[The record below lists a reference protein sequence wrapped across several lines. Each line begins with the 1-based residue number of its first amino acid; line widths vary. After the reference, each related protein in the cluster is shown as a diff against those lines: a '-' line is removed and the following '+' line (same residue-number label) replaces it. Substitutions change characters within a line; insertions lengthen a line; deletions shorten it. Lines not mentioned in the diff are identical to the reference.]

1 MNQDSVL
8 LVERG
13 EITTLTI
20 NRPKSLNALNREVL
34 SAILQTLHELS
45 SDTSLRGVI
54 LQGAGEKAFV
64 AGADIGSMTD
74 MDAVSIASYVDLG
87 QQVMVALES
96 LSVPVVAAVDG
107 FALGGGMEL
116 ALACDLIY
124 ASDRSRFGQ
133 PEVKLG
139 IIPGFGGTQRL
150 LLRTGIGTTRRLV
163 YTAQMIS
170 ASEAC
175 DLGVIDKVCSVD
187 ELSKTVHELL
197 DTISGMGPCAI
208 REAKSVINSH
218 SHCLLQSGLRN
229 EVQAFQRLFSTE
241 DRKEGMTAF
250 MEKRTAEFKGC

>member
-8 LVERG
+8 QVERG
-13 EITTLTI
+13 DITTLTI
-20 NRPKSLNALNREVL
+20 NRPTSLNALNKEVL
-34 SAILQTLHELS
+34 SALLETLQELAGES
-45 SDTSLRGVI
+45 SLRGVI

-64 AGADIGSMTD
+64 AGADISSMTD

-87 QQVMVALES
+87 QQVMVALEA
-96 LSVPVVAAVDG
+96 LPVPVIAAVDG

-124 ASDRSRFGQ
+124 ASARSRFGQ

-150 LLRTGIGTTRRLV
+150 LLRTSIGTTRRLV
-163 YTAQMIS
+163 YTGEMIS
-170 ASEAC
+170 AAEARA
-175 DLGVIDKVCSVD
+175 LGIIDGVCEAG
-187 ELSKTVHELL
+187 ELSDTVKEVF
-197 DTISGMGPCAI
+197 DTISAMGPGAI

-229 EVQAFQRLFSTE
+229 EVQAFQRLFATE

-250 MEKRTAEFKGC
+250 MEKRAADFKGC